1 MKKFPNTY
9 KVCNNDINKFI
20 LLLRKGVYPYQYIN
34 SWEGFNEI
42 THPNK
47 KYFQSKLYLEDITD
61 EDYIH
66 AQKSFQEFKL
76 KVFGEYNDLYVQ
88 SDTFLL
94 ADVFENFRNIC
105 IKIYELVPAH
115 LLYAPGLA

>member
-34 SWEGFNEI
+34 SWEGFNET

-66 AQKSFQEFKL
+66 AQKSFQGFKL